1 MQYKCFKHACL
12 SAVVGAAWLTGC
24 LSNAWAADPCDSL
37 GSNKDWQNGIDK
49 INNAYTNG
57 QHEKAIQEGLR
68 LFEICEKSPI
78 LNFTL
83 GRLYQ
88 ETNDSAKALYYFQ
101 RATLYADEYKV
112 GKETLEIM
120 WYERY
125 ETEHPDAR
133 PSSIEKMKKENE
145 ELKAI
150 VVENQKTMTQHR
162 FTEMQ
167 NSYSDSSIYA
177 AGMWTGVA
185 VGAAGIALTVT
196 GAIMLVN
203 AKDDAINF
211 DNDKATAN
219 VKGAYNT
226 YWALLG
232 SGIGLTVVGAV
243 FTGFMGYHYVRTKKA
258 ADDTV
263 SFNISPTSASL
274 SLSF

>member
-12 SAVVGAAWLTGC
+12 SAVVCAAWLTGC

-232 SGIGLTVVGAV
+232 GGIGLTVVGTV